1 MFLKFA
7 VPCTLCMYHFSP
19 EHKPQW
25 LNFVTFSFSKFVLFL
40 YSTYLKVL
48 YFWLTLKI
56 YTISDG
62 AQLFLHWGNCTVQPG
77 KCLPW
82 KPFKLIDQFLT
93 LTRLEMFHKYKLLQS
108 FYLMDYLKLLSAT
121 FFLYVHN
128 HIDFHVLEVII
139 HLLNIWENI
148 EITGR
153 LTKISIRKV
162 FSTF

>member
-1 MFLKFA
+1 
-7 VPCTLCMYHFSP
+7 
-19 EHKPQW
+19 
-25 LNFVTFSFSKFVLFL
+25 
-40 YSTYLKVL
+40 
-48 YFWLTLKI
+48 
-56 YTISDG
+56 
-62 AQLFLHWGNCTVQPG
+62 
-77 KCLPW
+77 
-82 KPFKLIDQFLT
+82 
-93 LTRLEMFHKYKLLQS
+93 
-108 FYLMDYLKLLSAT
+108 MDYLKLLSAT